1 MFYIL
6 LTARYRGSLF
16 LFCQAH
22 RSFGIPFQGEAFL
35 SLCRL
40 QPVAAFEARE
50 GKISLFILGFHDFHG
65 VKRPAAEQE
74 LMAGLPD
81 PHRLLCRRGSV
92 RIQNA
97 QARNSKI
104 YSFIIKNL
112 PVPRLPFF
120 DASFL
125 IF

>member
-1 MFYIL
+1 MVYIL
-6 LTARYRGSLF
+6 LTARYRGSFF
-16 LFCQAH
+16 LLCQAH

-50 GKISLFILGFHDFHG
+50 GK
-65 VKRPAAEQE
+65 
-74 LMAGLPD
+74 
-81 PHRLLCRRGSV
+81 GSV
-92 RIQNA
+92 RIQNV